1 MKKSQFSYEKYKT
14 IKKLRIL
21 ANNIIN
27 NIIVIFEKPI
37 AKIMYPHLSNLL
49 DLKKPIFFGI
59 TLWPWK
65 RKGSGWLDM

>member
-49 DLKKPIFFGI
+49 DLKKTDFFWYN
-59 TLWPWK
+59 TLALKEK
-65 RKGSGWLDM
+65 RLWLT